1 MSIDALLNE
10 STIEADLLLLEDTL
24 GEEAD
29 MLTEALD
36 FEDEEDGSLLENL
49 EIEEPTEENDINNLQ
64 FFNQDQLSGL
74 SDSDLA
80 NYHPDNTD
88 NLNDVGNGAGV
99 DAPKYSVSSITRN
112 LLSEAAGD
120 GITGDGSAG
129 SADYEDQTISGSV
142 DLDGED
148 VTEMSDDLSDE
159 EEDGDDTDLLSG
171 LL

>member
-1 MSIDALLNE
+1 MSINALLNE

-24 GEEAD
+24 AEEAD

-36 FEDEEDGSLLENL
+36 FEDDDDTLLENL

-80 NYHPDNTD
+80 NYHPDNTE
-88 NLNDVGNGAGV
+88 NLNDAGNGAGV
-99 DAPKYSVSSITRN
+99 DAPKYSVSSIARN

-120 GITGDGSAG
+120 GITGDGSSG
-129 SADYEDQTISGSV
+129 SAEYEDQSISGSV

-148 VTEMSDDLSDE
+148 VTEMSDDLSDA
-159 EEDGDDTDLLSG
+159 EEDEDDTDLLSG